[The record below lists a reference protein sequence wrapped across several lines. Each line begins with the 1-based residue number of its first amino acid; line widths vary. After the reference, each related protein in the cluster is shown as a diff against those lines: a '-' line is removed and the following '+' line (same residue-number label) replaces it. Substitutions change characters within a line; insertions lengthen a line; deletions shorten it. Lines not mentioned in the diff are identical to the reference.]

1 MIFDGHRW
9 WITFAE
15 WDEERPGQTLPKEF
29 LP

>member
-1 MIFDGHRW
+1 MLYDGQRW

-15 WDEERPGQTLPKEF
+15 WDEECPGQSLPKEF